1 MFWQCFV
8 CNFPKLLV
16 TELVTHSYTS
26 ILSYN
31 NMLLYDTAI
40 IMSVDMCLIGE
51 YTKFG
56 KEKLT
61 RSLAFWMQFSRIT
74 SDLTSD

>member
-8 CNFPKLLV
+8 CDLPKLPV
-16 TELVTHSYTS
+16 TEQVTHIYTS

-31 NMLLYDTAI
+31 MLFYDTSI

-51 YTKFG
+51 YTKFR
-56 KEKLT
+56 KEKMI
-61 RSLAFWMQFSRIT
+61 RSQVLVA
-74 SDLTSD
+74 L

>member
-8 CNFPKLLV
+8 CDLPKLLV
-16 TELVTHSYTS
+16 TEQVTHIYTS

-31 NMLLYDTAI
+31 MLFYHTAI

-56 KEKLT
+56 EEKMI
-61 RSLAFWMQFSRIT
+61 RSHVLVA
-74 SDLTSD
+74 L

>member
-8 CNFPKLLV
+8 CDLPKLLV
-16 TELVTHSYTS
+16 TEQVTHIYTS

-31 NMLLYDTAI
+31 MPFYDTAI

-56 KEKLT
+56 KENDQK
-61 RSLAFWMQFSRIT
+61 SCFVCIMNAIFQNY
-74 SDLTSD
+74 